1 MHCENDIITEYIANL
16 FPNLETLEMFGRA
29 TRRVPMDT
37 IKVLASQTGLKVS
50 EFNLMLELNKVK
62 SM

>member
-1 MHCENDIITEYIANL
+1 MRCETDIRPEYMANL

-37 IKVLASQTGLKVS
+37 IKVLGSQTGLKVS
-50 EFNLMLELNKVK
+50 EFSLMLELNKVK